1 MNQRQR
7 LKFSILI
14 TAVVLVVMIGLGL
27 LQSHGYLSEDM
38 YKYLAIGVAIIV
50 VILNGV
56 LRRKTRV

>member
-1 MNQRQR
+1 
-7 LKFSILI
+7 
-14 TAVVLVVMIGLGL
+14 VVLVVMIGLGL